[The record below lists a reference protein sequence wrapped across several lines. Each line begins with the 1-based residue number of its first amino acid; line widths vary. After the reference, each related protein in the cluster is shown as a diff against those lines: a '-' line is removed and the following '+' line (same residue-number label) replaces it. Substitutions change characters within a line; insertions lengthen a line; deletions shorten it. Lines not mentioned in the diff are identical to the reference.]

1 MLEEIGAFFREAGTG
16 IFVNVVVSVVAV
28 AVIIERFYR
37 VYFVYSIAAEPFLD
51 QIEKLIRTNNIE
63 RAIRACN
70 AAPAAAVPR
79 VVRAAL
85 MRAHNGRQA
94 IAAAIEEATL
104 EVTPKIMKRIQVLW
118 SLANIATLVG
128 LIGTIFG
135 LITAFKAVG
144 MAAPEQRS
152 ILLTKGI
159 AEAMHHTAFGL
170 AIAVMCITAHVFV
183 NTSAR
188 TIIENMELG
197 AVRVENLLL
206 QRAAGTL
213 DTTTDDKAPAGAPAK
228 AKA

>member
-1 MLEEIGAFFREAGTG
+1 MLTGIGEFFRAAGNG
-16 IFVNVVVSVVAV
+16 IFVNVTVSVVAL
-28 AVIIERFYR
+28 AVIFERFYR
-37 VYFVYSIAAEPFLD
+37 VYFVYSIAADPFLD
-51 QIEKLIRTNNIE
+51 QIEKLIRTNNID

-104 EVTPKIMKRIQVLW
+104 EVSPKIMKRIQTLW

-135 LITAFKAVG
+135 LIEAFAAVG
-144 MAAPEQRS
+144 LAAPEQRS
-152 ILLTKGI
+152 VLLTTGI
-159 AEAMHHTAFGL
+159 SHAMNHTAFGL
-170 AIAVMCITAHVFV
+170 TIAVSCIVAHMFV

-188 TIIENMELG
+188 GIVEAMELG

-213 DTTTDDKAPAGAPAK
+213 ETTAGGEEKAPAGAK

>member
-1 MLEEIGAFFREAGTG
+1 MVEIGEFFRAAGG
-16 IFVNVVVSVVAV
+16 FIWVNVFVSVAAV
-28 AVIIERFYR
+28 TVVCERIYR

-51 QIEKLIRTNNIE
+51 QMEKLIRTNNID

-70 AAPAAAVPR
+70 AAPAAALPR

-104 EVTPKIMKRIQVLW
+104 EVQPQVMRRIQTLW
-118 SLANIATLVG
+118 TFANIATLVG

-135 LITAFKAVG
+135 LIKAFAAVG
-144 MAAPEQRS
+144 MASPETRS
-152 ILLTKGI
+152 QILTEGI
-159 AEAMHHTAFGL
+159 SEAMNHTAMGL
-170 AIAVMCITAHVFV
+170 SIAVSCIVFHLFL

-188 TIIENMELG
+188 GIVEHMELG

-213 DTTTDDKAPAGAPAK
+213 DSSEEKGAKAGAGVK